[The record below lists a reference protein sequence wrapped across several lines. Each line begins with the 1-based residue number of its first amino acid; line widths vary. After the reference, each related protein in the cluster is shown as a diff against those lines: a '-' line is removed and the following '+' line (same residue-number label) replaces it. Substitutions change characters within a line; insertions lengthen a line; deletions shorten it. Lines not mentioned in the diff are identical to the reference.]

1 MNIKQ
6 LLMGSLALAAI
17 GGASSV
23 GLYYQS
29 LTMERKEKKRK
40 ADEYYENAFYEIDR
54 YKDDTFDPNGKRVQS
69 LCTAKGLVELKK
81 LAPSDEEALKDAGS
95 RNEYFY
101 KQGWI
106 KDVDACKKY
115 ERQSKEY
122 SEKRLVIV
130 KKALKWHY
138 NLSDAGRKK
147 SAKMHNESGNSFPA
161 YFKKK
166 IKKIRQ
172 RMKEDGYHIA
182 EIIQIR
188 DRAKK
193 RVQDDQ

>member
-1 MNIKQ
+1 MNMKK
-6 LLMGSLALAAI
+6 LLIGSLALAAI
-17 GGASSV
+17 CGASSV

-40 ADEYYENAFYEIDR
+40 ADEYHENAFYEIDR
-54 YKDDTFDPNGKRVQS
+54 YKYDTFDPNGKRLKS
-69 LCTAKGLVELKK
+69 LFTAKGLVELKK
-81 LAPSDEEALKDAGS
+81 LAPSDEEALKDADS

-106 KDVDACKKY
+106 KDVDAYKKY
-115 ERQSKEY
+115 ERQYREYKEKL
-122 SEKRLVIV
+122 SAIFS
-130 KKALKWHY
+130 KALKWHY
-138 NLSDAGRKK
+138 NLSDADRKK